1 MEKINY
7 SIKIKASSET
17 VWNILWGEE
26 SYKDQTSVFTEGST
40 VVTNWEEGSKVLFL
54 DGKGSGMVSKIEK
67 KINNEFMSFEHLG
80 MMKDGIE
87 DTTSEAVKEWSGA
100 HENYTLA
107 DSNGGTKLTVEMD
120 TNEEFYNYF
129 KEIWPKALDKN

>member
-1 MEKINY
+1 
-7 SIKIKASSET
+7 
-17 VWNILWGEE
+17 
-26 SYKDQTSVFTEGST
+26 
-40 VVTNWEEGSKVLFL
+40 
-54 DGKGSGMVSKIEK
+54 MVSKIEK